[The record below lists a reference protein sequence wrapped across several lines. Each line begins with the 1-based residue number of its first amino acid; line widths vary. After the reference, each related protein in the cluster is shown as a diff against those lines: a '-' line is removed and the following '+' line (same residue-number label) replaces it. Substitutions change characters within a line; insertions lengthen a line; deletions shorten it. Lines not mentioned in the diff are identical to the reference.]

1 MAHHS
6 TEGEAAVSPMTVV
19 VAMVWT
25 FAVGSVDVAVA
36 VLVGQGPRKGTSSEF
51 RAWER
56 GGPSCVVY

>member
-6 TEGEAAVSPMTVV
+6 TKGEAAVSPTTIA

-25 FAVGSVDVAVA
+25 FAVDSVGVAVA
-36 VLVGQGPRKGTSSEF
+36 VLVGQDPRKDTSSVF